1 MNDAL
6 GFAVCV
12 QAADES
18 GLTVG
23 RAYVALRD
31 EDAQSEGMVRI
42 VDDSGED
49 YLHRASWFAL
59 FEVPDPDA
67 RRLTLSVSGR

>member
-6 GFAVCV
+6 GFAICKKA
-12 QAADES
+12 QNDS

-31 EDAQSEGMVRI
+31 EDAQREGMLRI

-59 FEVPDPDA
+59 FAVPDPDA
-67 RRLTLSVSGR
+67 RRLTLSISDV